1 MMDKIKVLIVDDEPL
16 ARRVVRQK
24 VPWFRYGM
32 VICGE
37 ATNGKD
43 ALAFL
48 DSHDVDVVVT
58 DIKMPFLNGNEL
70 IDKAYKKTKKTKF
83 VVLSAYSDFSLVR
96 SAFKSGVFDYILK
109 SDIDTSRMD
118 NLLNRLRESIIRDEA
133 ETPKEKWL
141 VNEVNQ
147 RKQLTKDQTGTRPGL
162 ITVFEVN
169 TTNLTSIEIISNKI
183 ESEISRTIEDPC
195 STIMEKEA
203 FIILVYHQSS
213 DESNIYNTQKQ
224 ILSLLTNFSDR
235 DIGNDFE
242 IGVSQTGSIGHVHD
256 LLIQAHRACDWNY
269 YKREGFINFYNSI
282 SVENYDGIFDLNIS
296 KSKLFD
302 CISHFDFHS
311 LSAYFKGLFEKILEF
326 RVPKDKVCDI
336 ILDLYL
342 YTLNHLYD
350 IDLLPADF
358 CNDINKLRCTIY
370 GMSKMNDLK
379 HWIIKN
385 IEEIERFYHG
395 AYARDPISIIEN
407 YINLNL
413 EGELSLQE
421 LADSFGMGKTYLS
434 FLFSKEKGI
443 TLKSFITQKRV
454 ERAKEYLEST
464 DLKIK
469 EISQLIG
476 YNNVE
481 HFSRTFKKETDE
493 SPDFYR
499 KHT

>member
-1 MMDKIKVLIVDDEPL
+1 MDKIKVLIVDDEPL

-24 VPWFRYGM
+24 VPWSKYGM
-32 VICGE
+32 VVCGE
-37 ATNGKD
+37 ATNGND

-48 DSHDVDVVVT
+48 DSQDVDVVFT

-70 IDKAYKKTKKTKF
+70 IDKVCKKTKKIKF

-96 SAFKSGVFDYILK
+96 SAFKFGVFDYILK
-109 SDIDTSRMD
+109 SDIDTSRIE
-118 NLLNRLRESIIRDEA
+118 NLLSRLKESIVHDEA
-133 ETPKEKWL
+133 EIPKEKWL

-147 RKQLTKDQTGTRPGL
+147 RKQLTEDQMRTRSGL

-169 TTNLTSIEIISNKI
+169 TTNLSSIEVISNKI
-183 ESEISRTIEDPC
+183 ESEISRTIKDFC

-203 FIILVYHQSS
+203 FIILIYHQSP
-213 DESNIYNTQKQ
+213 DENNICETKKQ
-224 ILSLLTNFSDR
+224 MLSLLTNFSGR

-242 IGVSQTGSIGHVHD
+242 VGVSQTGSIGHVHD
-256 LLIQAHRACDWNY
+256 LLVQAHRACDLNY
-269 YKREGFINFYNSI
+269 YKREGFINFYSSI
-282 SVENYDGIFDLNIS
+282 SVENCDVIFDLNKS

-302 CISHFDFHS
+302 FISHFDFHS
-311 LSAYFKGLFEKILEF
+311 VSASFKVLFEKFLEF